1 MEAMK
6 IIATGLPASV
16 EDYELALNATFAG
29 GIAYGQAN
37 TQEFKRNS
45 QAAEKELEDAAYDL
59 AMAWSDAARYALV
72 VGTDA
77 GCDVATEMR
86 QKAVD
91 KFQAKFKKLIAEIK
105 G

>member
-29 GIAYGQAN
+29 GIAYGQAKVKEIKQGS
-37 TQEFKRNS
+37 QE
-45 QAAEKELEDAAYDL
+45 AEKELEDAAYVL
-59 AMAWSDAARYALV
+59 AIAWSSATRHAMSTS
-72 VGTDA
+72 TDA